1 MSNTCSPCRMNRREL
16 GVVVFLLLFFNG
28 NSDLLKALS
37 IMARSYNWHDPMMKN
52 QVRFWQYQ
60 SRSVKHF
67 FMYYDSGKIS

>member
-1 MSNTCSPCRMNRREL
+1 MSNTCSPCKMNRREL

-52 QVRFWQYQ
+52 QVRFWQYHKICQ
-60 SRSVKHF
+60 TF